1 MVFLRRLNLK
11 EANMPNGEKPA
22 YDVFVSTPGKNGG
35 KAFYHRI
42 GAAWN
47 VASDGISIKLHAL
60 PVDGSLVLFPP
71 KEKEE

>member
-1 MVFLRRLNLK
+1 M
-11 EANMPNGEKPA
+11 ANGKRPDYE
-22 YDVFVSTPGKNGG
+22 VFVSQKGKDEKN
-35 KAFYHRI
+35 FYTKV

-71 KEKEE
+71 QDKE